1 MIVSRERPNDPI
13 KRISDVVQDTGNTD
27 YVLGNEIYKNSPTKS
42 VLVTAES
49 DLSKL
54 ADYDPGTVAYT
65 AGFDKMWQMNA
76 AGTWVSIV

>member
-27 YVLGNEIYKNSPTKS
+27 YILGNAIYKNSPTKS

-49 DLSKL
+49 DLSRL
-54 ADYDPGTVAYT
+54 SDYDPGTVAYT
-65 AGFDKMWQMNA
+65 AGFEAMWQKDATGEWISM
-76 AGTWVSIV
+76 V